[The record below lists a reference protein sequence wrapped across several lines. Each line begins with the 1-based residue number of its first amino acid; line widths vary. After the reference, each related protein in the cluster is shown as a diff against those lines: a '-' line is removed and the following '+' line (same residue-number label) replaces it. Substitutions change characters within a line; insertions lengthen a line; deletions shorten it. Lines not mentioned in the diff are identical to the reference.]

1 MRCYLH
7 ETSSDRN
14 LRISPFNLPIICS
27 LYAIISSAW
36 LNLKNNTNQYAWNQ
50 MVSSLIAMA
59 NPCALFTVEKS
70 LCNSKPVCFTHCGK
84 IPMQWQTRALYSM
97 WKNPYAMANPCVLL
111 TVEKSLHLL
120 QVTVYGWLI
129 FKWSATGISCFIRLS
144 LAVYFDTENG
154 LNM

>member
-36 LNLKNNTNQYAWNQ
+36 LNLKNNTNQHAWNQ

-59 NPCALFTVEKS
+59 NPCALLTVEKS